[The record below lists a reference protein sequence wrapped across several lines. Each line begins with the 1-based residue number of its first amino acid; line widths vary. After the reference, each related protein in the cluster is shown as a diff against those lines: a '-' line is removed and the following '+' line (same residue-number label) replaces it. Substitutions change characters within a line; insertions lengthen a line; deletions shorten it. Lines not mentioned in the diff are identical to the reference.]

1 MLSTGIFCFSL
12 VFYLKRE
19 ASYWLFIV
27 GSNFWIGI
35 NFLVRMCN
43 GHVNFF
49 VFPLF
54 LVADMLPLGKLG
66 MFVFKIELQNPCTCL
81 LVLVCR
87 KILSFGDVEV
97 YPC

>member
-43 GHVNFF
+43 GHVIFLS
-49 VFPLF
+49 LF

-66 MFVFKIELQNPCTCL
+66 MFVFKIELQNPCYL

-87 KILSFGDVEV
+87 KIFSFGDVEV